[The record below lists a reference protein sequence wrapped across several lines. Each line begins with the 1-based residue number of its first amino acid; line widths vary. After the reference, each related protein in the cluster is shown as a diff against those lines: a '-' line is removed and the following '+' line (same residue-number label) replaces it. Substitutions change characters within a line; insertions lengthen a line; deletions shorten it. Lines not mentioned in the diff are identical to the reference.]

1 MSMLRTVKAV
11 GWSFIGIRKNSEYQD
26 DLRTVNPFY
35 IIVVALMAV
44 ALLVGGL
51 VLLVNWVVAP

>member
-44 ALLVGGL
+44 ALFVGGL

>member
-1 MSMLRTVKAV
+1 MSMLRTLKAV

-35 IIVVALMAV
+35 IIVVALLAV

>member
-26 DLRTVNPFY
+26 YLRTVNPLY